1 MKTMAFS
8 IHKSGQGY
16 WTRMLTAVGAGT
28 LVASGVVW
36 LVPKVHISPE
46 YDLTIRA
53 VLAVVILL
61 GFGLLLWWLLN
72 KPNIVDFLIATE
84 QEMKKVAWPTRRDLV
99 TFTLVVIAGTLL
111 MALLLWIVDIGFLWF
126 FREIGI
132 IQA

>member
-1 MKTMAFS
+1 
-8 IHKSGQGY
+8 
-16 WTRMLTAVGAGT
+16 MLTAVGAGT